1 MFEFIDVFHMTSV
14 STTKLL
20 LNNLD
25 KQILS
30 WPINSRDS
38 RRKCLYFSL
47 VIIMNSYHFWLN
59 FNQEMSYKDKRKP
72 YHTPRNSNAQRLKG
86 MHSLPDQFVC
96 GVSGNENSRI
106 RLWIRDVHEI
116 YDNRPGKT
124 TFKKTIKNFLRKTF
138 SIMVRFLP
146 LMMFFFLKFKYN
158 VKQFS
163 THT

>member
-59 FNQEMSYKDKRKP
+59 FNQEMFYKDKRKP
-72 YHTPRNSNAQRLKG
+72 HHTPRNSNAQRLKG

-96 GVSGNENSRI
+96 GVSGNENQSVGLGSGSETFTRSMI
-106 RLWIRDVHEI
+106 TGLEK
-116 YDNRPGKT
+116 RP
-124 TFKKTIKNFLRKTF
+124 LRKLSKTF
-138 SIMVRFLP
+138 YAKLSQLW
-146 LMMFFFLKFKYN
+146 
-158 VKQFS
+158 
-163 THT
+163 